1 MNLNFWPKMYYSGG
15 GGGGGGGD
23 AGGGGGGGYGGGGA
37 GGSGGGYGGGAG
49 TGGIGAG
56 GGSSD
61 EKLPKGSTPAG
72 AFRFNNDSRLL
83 EYWNGNEWVNV
94 TTTTPDILTGG
105 TRGIFMGG
113 ESPSR
118 IDVIEFITLNSTG
131 NAGDFGD
138 LTQSVSRGAA
148 VGSRTRGVRGRGST
162 PSYTDTMD
170 FITIAQFGDATD
182 FGDSTVTTHTSGA
195 LSDATRGVFFGGYNP
210 SSSQVIDYITIASTG
225 DAVDFGD
232 MVAPINRICG
242 FASPVRGIIGGG
254 SYASPSPATGA
265 SKNIQYI
272 NIQAKGNAVDF
283 GNLTKTK
290 FQFQGSSNA
299 VRGVFGGGRTAT
311 PADDGENDDDMDYIT
326 IATLGDA
333 IDFGDMSTGNRM
345 RTAGA
350 SSETRGTISGGGP
363 SLTDRIDYFE
373 FASIGDM
380 IDFGDLTASKQN
392 NMGLSNG
399 HGGLG

>member
-1 MNLNFWPKMYYSGG
+1 MNFNFWPKMYYSGG
-15 GGGGGGGD
+15 GGGGGGS
-23 AGGGGGGGYGGGGA
+23 GGGGGGGYAGGGGGT
-37 GGSGGGYGGGAG
+37 GGSGGYGGGSG
-49 TGGIGAG
+49 IGGAGAG
-56 GGSSD
+56 GGAAG
-61 EKLPKGSTPAG
+61 EQPPEEPTPAG
-72 AFRFNNDSRLL
+72 AFRFNTDSRLL
-83 EYWNGNEWVNV
+83 EYWNGSEWINV
-94 TTTTPDILTGG
+94 TIVTPDTLTGG

-118 IDVIEFITLNSTG
+118 INVIEFITLNSTG

-138 LTQSVSRGAA
+138 LTQTVSRGAA

-162 PSYTDTMD
+162 PSFTDTMD

-182 FGDSTVTTHTSGA
+182 FGDSTVSTHTSGA

-242 FASPVRGIIGGG
+242 FASPVRGILGGG

-283 GNLTKTK
+283 GDLTKTK
-290 FQFQGSSNA
+290 HQFQGSANA
-299 VRGVFGGGRTAT
+299 VRGVFGGGRTIT
-311 PADDGENDDDMDYIT
+311 PSDDGATDDDMDYIT
-326 IATLGDA
+326 MATLGDA
-333 IDFGDMSTGNRM
+333 IDFGDMSTGNKT

-350 SSETRGTISGGGP
+350 SSPTRGTIAGGGP
-363 SLTDRIDYFE
+363 GLSDVIDYFE

-380 IDFGDLTASKQN
+380 IDFGNLTASKQN